1 MNQKT
6 MPLEQV
12 KKVELFGEREGG
24 REVGA
29 GGVRLFF
36 LPAVDGHYGL
46 SFQVQCGALDAH
58 LGQAQNQKE
67 LCHLVEHMVAGTP
80 VNEGEPLA
88 ATAADYFADFLA
100 ITGLHDTNFTAI
112 IDDVNDEQNPE
123 HLLRFVGYMHQAL
136 YEAELTEEVFLRE
149 KEVVLQETA
158 ENKPK
163 TDKSLA
169 RLKSFFSEADFMQ
182 FYDRDPEDVK
192 LLTFAMCQKFYQDV
206 FCKAPLDVVLMGDF
220 PVDDVVAFFAEK
232 DPPSWHPPPQ
242 TPFNCKPFIRL
253 TDSAIEVPVQIQED
267 EALRYVWL
275 IAFFWQLDKILSF
288 GDDHEVNNITYGSVI
303 IYTCPHTVD
312 KVNKSAIKQA
322 LVKVADLSQKDFEK
336 VKDEFVRS
344 YSSKENCIDALE
356 LEITPWYCGLISDV
370 HKLDFS
376 TFKIYAK
383 QQKSLPIL

>member
-12 KKVELFGEREGG
+12 KKIDPFGEN
-24 REVGA
+24 

-67 LCHLVEHMVAGTP
+67 LCHLVEHIVAGTP
-80 VNEGEPLA
+80 VNEGDPLA

-112 IDDVNDEQNPE
+112 IDDVHDEQNPE

-136 YEAELTEEVFLRE
+136 YEAELTENVFLRE

-158 ENKPK
+158 ENKAE

-169 RLKSFFSEADFMQ
+169 RLKSFFGEDDFMQ
-182 FYDRDPEDVK
+182 FYDRGPKDVNG
-192 LLTFAMCQKFYQDV
+192 LTFDMCQKFYKEV

-220 PVDDVVAFFAEK
+220 PIDDVVAFFAEK
-232 DPPSWHPPPQ
+232 EPPSWNSLPQ
-242 TPFNCKPFIRL
+242 KPFNFKPFIKL
-253 TDSAIEVPVQIQED
+253 TDSAIEIPLQTQED
-267 EALRYVWL
+267 EILKYVWCY
-275 IAFFWQLDKILSF
+275 AFLERLEEVSGLKGKLDIDIK
-288 GDDHEVNNITYGSVI
+288 HYGYAA
-303 IYTCPHTVD
+303 IYSCRLPTSNTFSPIV
-312 KVNKSAIKQA
+312 KKA
-322 LVKVADLSQKDFEK
+322 LYKVANLSEEEFIKLKDVFIQDASQKGGRVNAVCLE
-336 VKDEFVRS
+336 VTPS
-344 YSSKENCIDALE
+344 YRAMIDTAASFNL
-356 LEITPWYCGLISDV
+356 
-370 HKLDFS
+370 K
-376 TFKIYAK
+376 TFKTFAE